1 MWSLEMLLGLTLLQA
16 TVHSVL
22 GLDMY
27 QDAVDKYAKWIKKY
41 GSQRSQRNT
50 NIDLSSLIFV
60 PHRYYNTTYRMGGRE
75 GGRVSL
81 RRHFRAKSVKSAMS
95 EKSSK

>member
-1 MWSLEMLLGLTLLQA
+1 MWSLEILLCLAVLQA
-16 TVHSVL
+16 TVHSVV

-60 PHRYYNTTYRMGGRE
+60 PHRYRGRE
-75 GGRVSL
+75 GGRMEEF
-81 RRHFRAKSVKSAMS
+81 HKDDIS
-95 EKSSK
+95 EPSQ

>member
-1 MWSLEMLLGLTLLQA
+1 MEILLCLSILNSL
-16 TVHSVL
+16 TVHSVS

-60 PHRYYNTTYRMGGRE
+60 PHR
-75 GGRVSL
+75 
-81 RRHFRAKSVKSAMS
+81 
-95 EKSSK
+95 

>member
-1 MWSLEMLLGLTLLQA
+1 MEILLGLSLLQC
-16 TVHSVL
+16 TVHSVS

-50 NIDLSSLIFV
+50 NLDLSSLIFV
-60 PHRYYNTTYRMGGRE
+60 PHR
-75 GGRVSL
+75 
-81 RRHFRAKSVKSAMS
+81 
-95 EKSSK
+95 